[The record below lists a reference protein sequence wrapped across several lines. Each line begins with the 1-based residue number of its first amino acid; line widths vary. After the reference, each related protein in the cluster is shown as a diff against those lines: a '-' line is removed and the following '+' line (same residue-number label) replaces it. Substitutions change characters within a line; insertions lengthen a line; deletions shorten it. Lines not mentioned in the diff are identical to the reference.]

1 MSQQINLCLPS
12 LRRRRDPWSLA
23 NVTLVAG
30 IVLTLIVS
38 TGVWARMSAAKLEA
52 EARRLEPQSKA
63 LQEQLTEFSRLASSS
78 KPDPRLQQEFDAA
91 QARLSA
97 RQEMLSLLAQ
107 GLGPQATGF
116 SEYLRGFARQT
127 PQGLWLVGFSV
138 QGDGSGMQIKG
149 RTLDPALIPE
159 YIKRLNSEKI
169 FQGRSF
175 SSLEM
180 GIPAPPA
187 GTVVDAK
194 PVFSA
199 VHEFTLSPGGVTAST
214 VDAPRVVASATQLL
228 PVDVQKATGDVAKVM
243 GGPAQ

>member
-1 MSQQINLCLPS
+1 MSQQINLYLPA

-38 TGVWARMSAAKLEA
+38 TGVWARLSAAKLEA
-52 EARRLEPQSKA
+52 EARRLEPQSKTM
-63 LQEQLTEFSRLASSS
+63 QEQLTELSRLASAS
-78 KPDPRLQQEFDAA
+78 KPDPKLQQAFDTV

-175 SSLEM
+175 SSLEI
-180 GIPAPPA
+180 GLPAPPA
-187 GTVVDAK
+187 GTSADAN

-199 VHEFTLSPGGVTAST
+199 VHEFTLAPGGATASAAE
-214 VDAPRVVASATQLL
+214 VPRLVASAAQLL
-228 PVDVQKATGDVAKVM
+228 PIDVQKATGDVAKVM

>member
-1 MSQQINLCLPS
+1 MSQQINLYLPA

-63 LQEQLTEFSRLASSS
+63 MQEQLTELSRLASST
-78 KPDPRLQQEFDAA
+78 KPDPRLKQEFDTV

-127 PQGLWLVGFSV
+127 PQGLWLVGFTV

-175 SSLEM
+175 SSLEI

-187 GTVVDAK
+187 GTSVDAK

-199 VHEFTLSPGGVTAST
+199 VHEFTLAPGDATASAAE
-214 VDAPRVVASATQLL
+214 APRVVASAAQLL
-228 PVDVQKATGDVAKVM
+228 PIDVQKATGDVAKVM
-243 GGPAQ
+243 GGPTQ